1 MKAYLD
7 FVHQINHSSTQG
19 SQSAHC
25 VPDIHKWTKAGQ
37 YPSVKEFI
45 FQWVESKPFLDY
57 TLRMMSVR
65 KVESS
70 IHPLSTQPGSPW
82 FSVTACSNMLGITGA
97 IHSGQR
103 QCYLDSDKRDAV
115 IWPVCFS
122 SALLCALNQILTWI
136 VGLLSTSKSNVCFSL
151 IETWAVRQV
160 NDYYLRLEGDWVTM
174 SDSEIASR
182 WTVYSSCPPPLF
194 SLSLS
199 YLRPDLYTCAVP
211 LCLLSAFLMGWLR
224 T

>member
-57 TLRMMSVR
+57 TLRMTSVR

-103 QCYLDSDKRDAV
+103 VSLGQWQEGRSDLACVFLISIALHIESNLDMDCRPPFNIKKVMYASV
-115 IWPVCFS
+115 
-122 SALLCALNQILTWI
+122 LLKP
-136 VGLLSTSKSNVCFSL
+136 GLLGK
-151 IETWAVRQV
+151 
-160 NDYYLRLEGDWVTM
+160 
-174 SDSEIASR
+174 
-182 WTVYSSCPPPLF
+182 
-194 SLSLS
+194 
-199 YLRPDLYTCAVP
+199 
-211 LCLLSAFLMGWLR
+211 
-224 T
+224 